1 MLPRSRTFIGWLLLG
16 VVALIAY
23 GSLYP
28 FNFKPDAL
36 RGDLLEALRELSWA
50 RAGRG
55 DRIANVLLYLPLGF
69 CLFLWLTPRVR
80 RATAVVI
87 ATVLGSLLSL
97 GVEVA
102 QVYISS
108 RVPSLT
114 DLTLNALGTLVG
126 ATAGVVWDRIG
137 GLMHLPRR
145 VEKPH
150 RDPSAALLVALWLV
164 WRLAPFVPHFDLGK
178 LKSALQPLF
187 RPQLEL
193 STTLIFLT
201 YWLVIA
207 QALSLLVSR
216 ARTLEAL
223 LLTMAAVLVG
233 RLVVANQAFVPS
245 ELLALVLL
253 LPIVVLMYRLTPGP
267 QRLLL
272 LGAMLIVFFVERL
285 APFSFAGPPAAFDF
299 WPFLRW
305 FDAGFTASLVAFD
318 WIGFFGTVFLFAAL
332 LWTLRYAGISFRLAA
347 GIVLALVLAT
357 EMLQLW
363 QPQRQGSITGPVIA
377 LAVVLVFRYTQRR
390 QRRMFGNLT
399 GRPVSRREHTL

>member
-1 MLPRSRTFIGWLLLG
+1 MPARSRNFIAWLLLG

-36 RGDLLEALRELSWA
+36 QRGLLDALRELSWA

-55 DRIANVLLYLPLGF
+55 DRVANVLLYLPLGF
-69 CLFLWLTPRVR
+69 CLFLWLAPRVR
-80 RATAVVI
+80 RATSVVV
-87 ATVLGSLLSL
+87 ATLLGSVLSL
-97 GVEVA
+97 TIEVS

-114 DLTLNALGTLVG
+114 DLTLNVLGTLVG
-126 ATAGVVWDRIG
+126 ATGGVVWDRIG

-145 VEKPH
+145 VEKTR
-150 RDPSAALLVALWLV
+150 RDPSAALLVTLWLL

-178 LKSALQPLF
+178 LKAALQPLI
-187 RPQLEL
+187 RPQIEFGA
-193 STTLIFLT
+193 TLIFLT

-207 QALSLLVSR
+207 QALSTLVSR

-233 RLVVANQAFVPS
+233 RLVVANQSFVPS
-245 ELLALVLL
+245 ELLALILL
-253 LPIVVLMYRLTPGP
+253 LPIVVLMYRLTAGP
-267 QRLLL
+267 QRQLL

-285 APFSFAGPPAAFDF
+285 APFSFAGPPATFDL
-299 WPFLRW
+299 WPFLDW
-305 FDAGFTASLVAFD
+305 FDAGLAVSLPAYD

-332 LWTLRYAGISFRLAA
+332 LWTLRYAGTSFRLAA
-347 GIVLALVLAT
+347 GIVLALVAAT

-363 QPQRQGSITGPVIA
+363 LPQRQGSITEPVIA

-390 QRRMFGNLT
+390 QRRVRGLAA
-399 GRPVSRREHTL
+399 

>member
-1 MLPRSRTFIGWLLLG
+1 LLLL

-28 FNFKPDAL
+28 FNFKPDAIK
-36 RGDLLEALRELSWA
+36 GGVLEAVRELSWA

-69 CLFLWLTPRVR
+69 CLFLWLATRMR
-80 RATAVVI
+80 RASAVAI
-87 ATVLGSLLSL
+87 ATLLGSILSL
-97 GVEVA
+97 GFEVA

-126 ATAGVVWDRIG
+126 ATAGVAWDRLG

-145 VEKPH
+145 VEKTH
-150 RDPSAALLVALWLV
+150 RDPSAALLIVLWLL
-164 WRLAPFVPHFDLGK
+164 WRLAPFVPHVDLGK
-178 LKSALQPLF
+178 LKSALQPLI
-187 RPQLEL
+187 RPQIAF
-193 STTLIFLT
+193 TPTLIFLV

-207 QALSLLVSR
+207 QALSTLVSR

-245 ELLALVLL
+245 ELLALILL
-253 LPIVVLMYRLTPGP
+253 LPIVVLMYRMTPGP
-267 QRLLL
+267 KRMLL
-272 LGAMLIVFFVERL
+272 LGAMLLVFMLERL
-285 APFSFAGPPAAFDF
+285 APFSFTATPSVFDF
-299 WPFLRW
+299 WPFLSL
-305 FDAGFTASLVAFD
+305 ASSGFSAAFRSID
-318 WIGFFGTVFLFAAL
+318 WIGFFGTVFLFAAT
-332 LWTLRYAGISFRLAA
+332 LWVLRYAGTSFRLAA
-347 GIVLALVLAT
+347 GILLSLVLTT

-363 QPQRQGSITGPVIA
+363 LPQQGASITDPVVA
-377 LAVVLVFRYTQRR
+377 LGVVLLFRYTQRQ
-390 QRRMFGNLT
+390 QRRISAHLSA
-399 GRPVSRREHTL
+399 RPVSRRDHTL